1 MLTVVICPDSFKG
14 CLTAR
19 AAAEAVAK
27 GVRRAR
33 AEAQIHVVPMADGGE
48 GTLDV
53 LIDALHGSRR
63 RVAAND
69 PLMRPIEAV
78 VGLVRRG
85 TTAVVELAGVVGY
98 ALVAPFERNPFTTS
112 TIGLGK
118 VLRAAVESGVDEIIL
133 AVGGSATLDG
143 GAGMMQALGLSL
155 IDRAGR
161 IMPPGAGGGALAEIS
176 YFVWDRPP
184 EGLDS
189 VQVTIAAD
197 VLNPACGPGGA
208 AAIFGPQKGA
218 DPAAVRR
225 LDAGLAHWAD
235 LLEAASGRLLRA
247 EPGAGAAGGVAL
259 PLIGLCNAVLTPG
272 VDLVSEAVGLSS
284 LIGRADLVIT
294 GEGRIDRQ
302 SMMGKVVGAVGRMCR
317 AAEVPCIA
325 IAGIRGEGADE
336 CLSVVDRIATL
347 DAPLEQAAA
356 RLSQVA
362 EALANEIV

>member
-14 CLTAR
+14 CLAAR
-19 AAAEAVAK
+19 AAAEAVAR

-33 AEAQIHVVPMADGGE
+33 PEAQIHVVPMADGGE

-53 LIDALHGSRR
+53 LLEALHGSRR
-63 RVAAND
+63 RVAARD
-69 PLMRPIEAV
+69 PLMRPVETT
-78 VGLVRRG
+78 VGLIRRAA
-85 TTAVVELAGVVGY
+85 TAIVELAGVAGY
-98 ALVAPFERNPFTTS
+98 ALLAPEERDPIKTT
-112 TIGLGK
+112 TYGLGA
-118 VLRAAVESGVDEIIL
+118 VLRAAIESGVDEIIL

-161 IMPPGAGGGALAEIS
+161 VMTPGAGGGSLAEIS

-197 VLNPACGPGGA
+197 VLNPACGPSGA
-208 AAIFGPQKGA
+208 AAVFGPQKGA
-218 DPAAVRR
+218 DPAAVRL

-247 EPGAGAAGGVAL
+247 EPGTGAAGGVAL
-259 PLIGLCNAVLTPG
+259 PLIGLCNAVLMPG

-317 AAEVPCIA
+317 AAEVPCVA
-325 IAGIRGEGADE
+325 IAGVRGEGADE
-336 CLSVVDRIATL
+336 CLSVLDRIATL
-347 DAPLEQAAA
+347 DAPLDQTAE
-356 RLSQVA
+356 RLTAVA
-362 EALANEIV
+362 EALAIEIV